1 MPGTSRRR
9 PTLEQVAAEAGVST
23 STASKV
29 LNARPNISAG
39 TRRRVEEAMERLG
52 YAPTTGP
59 RAGTAVRTA
68 TVVFRTLADTY
79 AMRVLEGVLA
89 SAREHGVEVV
99 VDVLDVRGSERGTSG
114 SASVGTSAGTS
125 VGTAPGTAGGTAPL
139 SPAWIRRQAAR
150 GRVGVVLVTSEPTA
164 EQHRLLRAHGVA
176 VVHVDPANPLDD
188 STVSVG
194 SANFSGGV
202 QATRHLLDLGHR
214 RIAFAGGGPT
224 FQPSAERL
232 QGYLSTLRTAGVE
245 ADEALVRSRAHTFE
259 AGVAMADELLDR
271 TDRPTAVF
279 AASDSIALGVLA
291 SAQRHGLRVPQDLSV
306 VGFDDSSAAVSSVP
320 ALTTVRQPVAEMG
333 RVALRTLL
341 QLARGERVDSH
352 HVELATTLVVR
363 DSTAAPS
370 AAPAG
375 A

>member
-1 MPGTSRRR
+1 MTGTSRSR
-9 PTLEQVAAEAGVST
+9 PTLEQVALEAGVST

-29 LNARPNISAG
+29 LNGRPNISAG

-59 RAGTAVRTA
+59 RVGTAPRTA

-89 SAREHGVEVV
+89 SARVHGVEVL
-99 VDVLDVRGSERGTSG
+99 VDVLDVRGSEGGRDGAGGASDGTR
-114 SASVGTSAGTS
+114 AG
-125 VGTAPGTAGGTAPL
+125 APGGAAPL
-139 SPAWIRRQAAR
+139 SPGWIRRQAAR
-150 GRVGVVLVTSEPTA
+150 DRVGVVLVTSEPTA

-232 QGYLSTLRTAGVE
+232 HGYLSTLRTAGVE
-245 ADEALVRSRAHTFE
+245 ADETLVRSRAHTFE
-259 AGVAMADELLDR
+259 AGVAMADELLGR
-271 TDRPTAVF
+271 PDRPTAVF

-320 ALTTVRQPVAEMG
+320 ALTTVRQPVIEMG

-363 DSTAAPS
+363 DSTAARS
-370 AAPAG
+370 G
-375 A
+375 D